1 MYPSLDQ
8 SSESRSISA
17 LFALMLLTMAFAPLF
32 RGGLL
37 PLASMSLQIT
47 AVALLLVVLWPGNS
61 PLTRREG
68 VALVLV
74 ACFPLLY
81 LIPLPWHWSEA
92 LPGRPFYF
100 ENMDTFLDAVP
111 AAFPTSL
118 VPYRTQ
124 SAWLALL
131 VPIGVFVATR
141 ALNERHVRILVY
153 VLIGVAAVQAT
164 IGLMQ
169 YGAGRESPLY
179 FGVEYGHLGN
189 AIGTYTNRNH
199 LAGLI
204 EMTLPLVLGLLVYS
218 VGRGRNR
225 RGGTVSRASFL
236 GSRRGQA
243 TLIYASLAVLLIL
256 GAIFTRSRTGI
267 ALMILGVILVTSIF
281 SRRIGGDNVFGPVG
295 TLVALG
301 IGLAVTIGLIPVLD
315 RFSLENVEGDTR
327 WTVFAAAITGIGTF
341 FPFGS
346 GPGTFQSVFPYFQV
360 PELGR
365 VFVNRVHNDYLE
377 WVFEGGLI
385 AAALILFLL
394 VLYALQWRRVWAAG
408 PWTQFRFLKVSAGI
422 GVLLLLIHE
431 LVDYNLHTPAN
442 QVVFAFLLGIFFHTG
457 GADEDAAAV
466 RRRRR
471 APDLGAEPRSLP
483 GAALI
488 RPVEVPPDQI
498 KNPFLD
504 D

>member
-1 MYPSLDQ
+1 MSASLDQ
-8 SSESRSISA
+8 SSESRSTRA

-32 RGGLL
+32 RGGLQ
-37 PLASMSLQIT
+37 PLASMSLQVA
-47 AVALLLVVLWPGNS
+47 AVALLLAAFWRGTF

-68 VALVLV
+68 VALALV

-81 LIPLPWHWSEA
+81 MIPLPWDWSEA

-100 ENMDTFLDAVP
+100 ENMEALLDAVP
-111 AAFPTSL
+111 AAFPASL
-118 VPYRTQ
+118 VPYRTE

-131 VPIGVFVATR
+131 LPIGVFVATR
-141 ALNERHVRILVY
+141 ALNEKHVRLLVF

-179 FGVEYGHLGN
+179 FGIEFGHIGN

-218 VGRGRNR
+218 VGRGRSR
-225 RGGTVSRASFL
+225 RGGTASRASFL

-256 GAIFTRSRTGI
+256 GVIFTRSRTGI

-327 WTVFAAAITGIGTF
+327 WTVFAAAIAGIGTF

-385 AAALILFLL
+385 AAALILFLI
-394 VLYALQWRRVWAAG
+394 VLYALQWKRVWAAG
-408 PWTQFRFLKVSAGI
+408 PWSELRFLKVSAGV
-422 GVLLLLIHE
+422 GVFLLLIHE

-442 QVVFAFLLGIFFHTG
+442 QVFFAFLLGIFFHTTG
-457 GADEDAAAV
+457 SEEEAPS
-466 RRRRR
+466 RRRRWT
-471 APDLGAEPRSLP
+471 PNLGAEPQSLP
-483 GAALI
+483 SVAPI

-498 KNPFLD
+498 RNPFLD